1 LTGGATG
8 CPRQIAH
15 IGFLFSGLVVS
26 TYLSFPEPHP
36 IRLLPRSESN
46 FDPAIRCDCQA
57 GSCSIAFA

>member
-1 LTGGATG
+1 MTGSGRPQRA
-8 CPRQIAH
+8 IVH

-26 TYLSFPEPHP
+26 AYLSFGDRYP